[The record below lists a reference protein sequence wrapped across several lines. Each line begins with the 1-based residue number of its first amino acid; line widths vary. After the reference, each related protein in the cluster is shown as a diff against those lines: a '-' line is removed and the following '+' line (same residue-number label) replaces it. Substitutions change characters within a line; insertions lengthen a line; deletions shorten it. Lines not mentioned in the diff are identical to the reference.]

1 MKKHVIL
8 GVLAAA
14 LLLPSGCI
22 HPVKKLY
29 RMQLGMTPDQVEEQ
43 LGRPYAVVA
52 SKVLADETTT
62 MVWEYWPPFFA
73 LDDSKVHITFE
84 NDRVV
89 QWGKPGDYGTG
100 AGSGIREYKPQ
111 KQ

>member
-1 MKKHVIL
+1 MKKHIIL
-8 GVLAAA
+8 VAFAAS

-29 RMQLGMTPDQVEEQ
+29 KIQLGMTPDEVEEK

-52 SKVLADETTT
+52 SKVLADESTT

-73 LDDSKVHITFE
+73 LNDSKVHVTFE

-100 AGSGIREYKPQ
+100 SGVGIREYKPQ

>member
-1 MKKHVIL
+1 MKKSMIL

-22 HPVKKLY
+22 HPVKKLHKL
-29 RMQLGMTPDQVEEQ
+29 QLGMTPDQVEEK
-43 LGRPYAVVA
+43 LGAPYAVVA
-52 SKVLADETTT
+52 SKVLADESTT

-73 LDDSKVHITFE
+73 LNDSKVHVTFE

-100 AGSGIREYKPQ
+100 SGVGIREYKPQ

>member
-1 MKKHVIL
+1 MKKYAIL

-29 RMQLGMTPDQVEEQ
+29 KLQLGMTPDQVKEQ
-43 LGRPYAVVA
+43 LGTPYAVVA
-52 SKVLADETTT
+52 SKVFADESTT

-73 LDDSKVHITFE
+73 LNDSKVHVVFE

-89 QWGKPGDYGTG
+89 QWGKPGDYGTSQ
-100 AGSGIREYKPQ
+100 SGGLREYKPQ